1 MSRKNAIKIKTL
13 IAESSGYHF
22 KSATDD
28 SSYVIAT
35 KHGLCHKA
43 DDCEP
48 YNNGD
53 SECCKTCDIQLE
65 ISSVLLNKKS
75 GAYLT
80 PLKIYSFPNNDIA
93 ILQVEEKSTTPL
105 KIGKLEDGKGEFTAF
120 GFKSDSINTSRL
132 LLNNPEVE
140 GDECYYN
147 LESNVVT
154 ELIEKSEDLIGM
166 SGSIVINRNNNDIP
180 IAYSIITTNEESND
194 VLGEQLQNINFE
206 EMHNFFGSTIFTKQ
220 RCKISINTNFKN
232 NFKTISTVSIS
243 DKLILSILIPSQKGF
258 PFFNLNPIAKS
269 LTNEFGVILGDNN
282 ENKTMLTI
290 SALRVLE
297 QKKEL
302 QPAYKLLASRI
313 VESMMNAP
321 HIYSTYIDHTHY
333 HHVHMLNDSEN
344 GAEFIVSSYGG
355 EENLCEQL
363 NFTLG
368 EMLHHLNHYAFD
380 ASLIAERSFLDVKYS
395 QEECEALYEVL
406 FGNQDDFIRN
416 LSIMHCI
423 NLQHHNVPKGS
434 TVEGDIES
442 LVKQAIDNIEQSTLD
457 AIHHELNVNLY
468 ILPMNKS
475 NELTE
480 LVGEL
485 LK

>member
-28 SSYVIAT
+28 SSYVIAS

-53 SECCKTCDIQLE
+53 PECCKTCDIQLE

-75 GAYLT
+75 GSYLT

-194 VLGEQLQNINFE
+194 VLGEQL
-206 EMHNFFGSTIFTKQ
+206 
-220 RCKISINTNFKN
+220 
-232 NFKTISTVSIS
+232 
-243 DKLILSILIPSQKGF
+243 
-258 PFFNLNPIAKS
+258 
-269 LTNEFGVILGDNN
+269 
-282 ENKTMLTI
+282 
-290 SALRVLE
+290 
-297 QKKEL
+297 
-302 QPAYKLLASRI
+302 
-313 VESMMNAP
+313 
-321 HIYSTYIDHTHY
+321 
-333 HHVHMLNDSEN
+333 
-344 GAEFIVSSYGG
+344 
-355 EENLCEQL
+355 
-363 NFTLG
+363 
-368 EMLHHLNHYAFD
+368 
-380 ASLIAERSFLDVKYS
+380 
-395 QEECEALYEVL
+395 
-406 FGNQDDFIRN
+406 
-416 LSIMHCI
+416 
-423 NLQHHNVPKGS
+423 
-434 TVEGDIES
+434 
-442 LVKQAIDNIEQSTLD
+442 
-457 AIHHELNVNLY
+457 
-468 ILPMNKS
+468 
-475 NELTE
+475 
-480 LVGEL
+480 
-485 LK
+485 